1 MVSLLLDLLIRHGNT
16 RSLDDVILKMWQQFG
31 QAEIGF
37 TPEQLQSVI
46 ESVAGINLDD
56 FFKRYV
62 DGTRCLSISTWN
74 LWLAPG

>member
-1 MVSLLLDLLIRHGNT
+1 VSFLLDLLIREHGNAT
-16 RSLDDVILKMWQQFG
+16 LDDVILKMWQQFG

-56 FFKRYV
+56 SLN
-62 DGTRCLSISTWN
+62 GTLMALRNCL
-74 LWLAPG
+74 

>member
-1 MVSLLLDLLIRHGNT
+1 MET

-31 QAEIGF
+31 GF
-37 TPEQLQSVI
+37 TPEQLQEVI

-62 DGTRCLSISTWN
+62 DGTENCLSISTWN
-74 LWLAPG
+74 GTPG